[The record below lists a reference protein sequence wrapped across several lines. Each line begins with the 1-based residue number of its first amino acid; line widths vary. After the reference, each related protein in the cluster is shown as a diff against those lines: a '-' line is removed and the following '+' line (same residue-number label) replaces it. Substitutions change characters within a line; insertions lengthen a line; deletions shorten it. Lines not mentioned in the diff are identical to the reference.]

1 MNISYVLKLSIDLP
15 TCLLKG
21 IKLLTNQMNIFQ
33 VVSTWY
39 KYYSKKNHN
48 QSANYFQKQLELLY
62 SQLRV
67 MASIDFSKSSH
78 QAVPYIL
85 PLSLL
90 VIKLF
95 KIYCDRFTHLCRIYV
110 HSDFINS
117 MSFLGLIF
125 YLISCIHIWI
135 NYFHPINIFCNLFKS
150 SKYRFMS
157 KGQQLFY

>member
-1 MNISYVLKLSIDLP
+1 MYLP
-15 TCLLKG
+15 G
-21 IKLLTNQMNIFQ
+21 IHII
-33 VVSTWY
+33 
-39 KYYSKKNHN
+39 
-48 QSANYFQKQLELLY
+48 
-62 SQLRV
+62 LRKIITKV
-67 MASIDFSKSSH
+67 PITFNNNLNCVFIAKSHMASIDFSKSSH
-78 QAVPYIL
+78 RAVPYIL

-110 HSDFINS
+110 HSDFIHS
-117 MSFLGLIF
+117 MSFFGLIF

-157 KGQQLFY
+157 KG